1 MTARENSNCFA
12 ILIDSLDVEN
22 RIKLGLIVNGFKNSV
37 EKWSVFDRDVCGW
50 SAADNREQLS
60 NSFTWQFRLNFFA

>member
-37 EKWSVFDRDVCGW
+37 EKWSVFRSRRVW
-50 SAADNREQLS
+50 LVRSR
-60 NSFTWQFRLNFFA
+60 